1 MNPSEFRTGVIKPV
15 EIYKEAWE
23 LIKPQ
28 YWLVFAIVIV
38 GILVGSVI
46 PIILIG
52 PAMCGIFMCL
62 FCLTDGKPLKFEDL
76 FKGFEY
82 IWKSLPISLAIMV
95 PVFVFLI
102 VIYIPLIGVAV
113 AGNKM
118 SESELLPFIAG
129 VLVFELIAAIVMVS
143 FHTLLLFAFPLVADR
158 GLSGIDAIKL
168 SIKAV
173 WQNLAGMAGLLG
185 VGMVIAMVSYLA
197 LCIGVYFAMPIIIM
211 GQAVAY
217 RKIFPALPGAPFD
230 PPAPSSYQGVSN

>member
-1 MNPSEFRTGVIKPV
+1 MNPHEFRTGVLKPV

-38 GILVGSVI
+38 GVLIGSVI

-76 FKGFEY
+76 FKGFDH
-82 IWKSLPISLAIMV
+82 IWKSLPISLAIML

-102 VIYIPLIGVAV
+102 LVYLPMIGMAL
-113 AGNKM
+113 AGSKM
-118 SESELLPFIAG
+118 SEAELLPFIAG
-129 VLVFELIAAIVMVS
+129 FLIFELIVAIVMVS
-143 FHTLLLFAFPLVADR
+143 FHTLLMFAFPLVADR

-168 SIKAV
+168 SIRAV

-185 VGMVIAMVSYLA
+185 VGMLIAIIGYLA
-197 LCIGVYFAMPIIIM
+197 LCIGIYFAIPLIIM

-217 RKIFPALPGAPFD
+217 RKIFPALPSNSFE
-230 PPAPSSYQGVSN
+230 PPPPSAYPGV